1 MNLMTII
8 IALIVFGVIVT
19 VHEMGHFFTAKY
31 FGVTVHEF
39 SVGMGP
45 KLYSKTKKETEYS
58 LRALPLGGYVRMEG
72 EDSESQDPN
81 SFNNKHPLKRMAIIF
96 AGPFMNFILT
106 IVLMSFLF
114 MMIGVPVNKI
124 GDLVENMPAYN
135 SGLEVGDKIIMID
148 DKKIDSWQ
156 SVTDAIQSSPD
167 NNLEFTIERNNEQ
180 KIIAVDAVE
189 QAGRKVVGISPA
201 SEKSPGK
208 SLVFGTNQTILML
221 TDMLSFLG
229 KLFTGQAGDE
239 GVVGPVGII
248 SAVGEAARTGFAN
261 VISLAA
267 IISLNLGLINL
278 LPIPALDG
286 SRIVFQAIELV
297 RGKKIDPEK
306 EGFVHMIGMI
316 LLLALML
323 FITSKDILRIFG

>member
-124 GDLVENMPAYN
+124 GALVENMPASN

-148 DKKIDSWQ
+148 DKKI
-156 SVTDAIQSSPD
+156 
-167 NNLEFTIERNNEQ
+167 E
-180 KIIAVDAVE
+180 
-189 QAGRKVVGISPA
+189 
-201 SEKSPGK
+201 
-208 SLVFGTNQTILML
+208 
-221 TDMLSFLG
+221 
-229 KLFTGQAGDE
+229 
-239 GVVGPVGII
+239 
-248 SAVGEAARTGFAN
+248 EAARQHAME
-261 VISLAA
+261 A
-267 IISLNLGLINL
+267 
-278 LPIPALDG
+278 
-286 SRIVFQAIELV
+286 
-297 RGKKIDPEK
+297 
-306 EGFVHMIGMI
+306 FV
-316 LLLALML
+316 
-323 FITSKDILRIFG
+323 SEY

>member
-1 MNLMTII
+1 MNLMTIVL
-8 IALIVFGVIVT
+8 ALVVFGVIVT

-45 KLYSKTKKETEYS
+45 KLYSKIKNETEYS
-58 LRALPLGGYVRMEG
+58 IRALPLGGYVRMEG
-72 EDSESQDPN
+72 EDSESNDPN

-106 IVLMSFLF
+106 IILMSILF
-114 MMIGVPVNKI
+114 MIVGVPVNKI
-124 GDLVENMPAYN
+124 GGLVEDMPAAN
-135 SGLEVGDKIIMID
+135 SGLEVGDKIIQID
-148 DKKIDSWQ
+148 NIKIDSWQ
-156 SVTDAIQSSPD
+156 AVTQSIQSSLD
-167 NNLEFTIERNNEQ
+167 NKLEFIIQRDNEQ
-180 KIIAVDAVE
+180 MLINVDAVE
-189 QAGRKVVGISPA
+189 DSGRKVVGISPA

-208 SLVFGTNQTILML
+208 SLVYGTSQTITML
-221 TDMLSFLG
+221 TDMLRFLG

-248 SAVGEAARTGFAN
+248 SAVGEAAKSGFAN

-286 SRIVFQAIELV
+286 SRIVFQAIELA

-323 FITSKDILRIFG
+323 FITSKDILRLFG